1 MTGLPSTASRFL
13 LTCALLTI
21 YPNNVSAQCPSW
33 KQLRADESAIDLT
46 ISDPSM
52 AGLRMWLIYIS
63 SASLGQCTLGATF
76 ETLTPE
82 LTTGE
87 NRHVFWIGAE
97 GSALH
102 LFRLNR
108 LYMIQSDRRY
118 DVVDSVE
125 LDLPTTVLQGVPG
138 LTAEAV
144 VAFEGIVDLNEPVT
158 IFYEGIMGTV
168 PVEYWFPKTTG
179 GLGSLHFNWF
189 NPDQDEWAR
198 PPLPVIDSKN
208 RCLDDLDFLTLDKGK
223 E

>member
-1 MTGLPSTASRFL
+1 
-13 LTCALLTI
+13 
-21 YPNNVSAQCPSW
+21 
-33 KQLRADESAIDLT
+33 
-46 ISDPSM
+46 
-52 AGLRMWLIYIS
+52 MWLIYVS
-63 SASLGQCTLGATF
+63 PASLGQCTLGASF

-82 LTTGE
+82 LTNGE

-97 GSALH
+97 GSALN
-102 LFRLNR
+102 LFQLNR

-118 DVVDSVE
+118 NVVDSIE
-125 LDLPTTVLQGVPG
+125 LDLPTTVLQGVPR

-179 GLGSLHFNWF
+179 VLGALHFNWF

-198 PPLPVIDSKN
+198 PPTPAINSKN
-208 RCLDDLDFLTLDKGK
+208 HCLDDLDFLTLDKGK